1 MSENQVRQCRVCA
14 NKTGNLPFI
23 AREMYFGW
31 KDAFEYFECADCGC
45 VQIATIPE
53 DLVRYYPSDYYSFSK
68 PAKTSKPVV
77 PVWRKLRN
85 RALLGQS
92 VPLGSLIALLSR
104 APGYFSWFH
113 GLSLDL
119 DSSILDVGCGT
130 GSLLLRMRRAGFANM
145 KGVDPYIAEEID
157 YGDGLKIHKAD
168 ASVLTEKFDLVMS
181 HHSFEH
187 MPDPLKSLSDLAR
200 LLKPDGALLVRI
212 PIAGGYAWRKY
223 RQHLVSLD
231 PPRHLHLHTMRSMT
245 ILADACGLSMDRV
258 FYDSD
263 AQQITTSELYLRGI
277 SQRDAALHMDSVF
290 GHEEMTR
297 IHAFAKKLNA
307 RRDGDM
313 AGFVLRPTPH
323 GKSTVLSSQPEP
335 DSGKIK

>member
-1 MSENQVRQCRVCA
+1 MSENLVHQCRVCA
-14 NKTGNLPFI
+14 NKTGNLPFV

-31 KDAFEYFECADCGC
+31 KDPFEYFECADCGC
-45 VQIATIPE
+45 VQISAIPE
-53 DLVRYYPSDYYSFSK
+53 DLVRYYPPDYYAFSK
-68 PAKTSKPVV
+68 PARTDQPAV
-77 PVWRKLRN
+77 PGWRKLRN
-85 RALLGQS
+85 RALLGQA
-92 VPLGSLIALLSR
+92 VPLRGLITSLSR

-113 GLSLDL
+113 GLALDL
-119 DSSILDVGCGT
+119 DSSILDVGCGA

-157 YGDGLKIHKAD
+157 YGGGLRIHKAD
-168 ASVLTEKFDLVMS
+168 VSALAEKFDLVMS

-187 MPDPLKSLSDLAR
+187 MPDPLRSLSGLAR

-212 PIAGGYAWRKY
+212 PVAGGYAWRKY

-231 PPRHLHLHTMRSMT
+231 PPRHLHLHTLRSMA
-245 ILADACGLSMDRV
+245 ILAGACGLSIERV

-277 SQRDAALHMDSVF
+277 SHTDAALHMDSLF
-290 GHEEMTR
+290 SHAEMSG
-297 IHAFAKKLNA
+297 IHVLVKELNA

-313 AGFVLRPTPH
+313 AGFVLRPVRQ
-323 GKSTVLSSQPEP
+323 S
-335 DSGKIK
+335 